1 MATFTEL
8 CKQKRRA
15 KQRNDELEFSR
26 VPYSDPKQKR
36 ASARKPVARSGKW
49 GVWKV
54 INVDLTSGRW
64 PSCPIRRVNHMLRDK
79 ESGTEP

>member
-1 MATFTEL
+1 MRTVKKKRSHGDIYVYLEL

-36 ASARKPVARSGKW
+36 ASARDGNCSGGWGGVGRGW
-49 GVWKV
+49 GV
-54 INVDLTSGRW
+54 
-64 PSCPIRRVNHMLRDK
+64 
-79 ESGTEP
+79 GTCHNNNR